1 MSRPSIFALWF
12 LTLACGRGAAEPARP
27 TASPETAATTAASNA
42 PNEPAKPTARPHE
55 IECPGNETRAEGQSF
70 VRDGATQKAH
80 LAIWPPGDT
89 SVEYDFDYE
98 RGDVAF
104 ALYRV
109 VGYAGDF
116 KHTIE
121 YRYSFRA
128 GEPLQCLRKDAKGS
142 EAQVAAQLPK
152 AENEKDDCR
161 FAAKTL
167 ALGNAIKVGAG
178 NGDAL
183 TKLACAL

>member
-1 MSRPSIFALWF
+1 MTRPSILTLWF
-12 LTLACGRGAAEPARP
+12 LTLACGRGAAEPTRTTAPPVTAAAEVTPPVPHEPAEP
-27 TASPETAATTAASNA
+27 TAT
-42 PNEPAKPTARPHE
+42 PHKV
-55 IECPGNETRAEGQSF
+55 ECQGNETRAEGRSF
-70 VRDGATQKAH
+70 VFDGAMQKAH

-89 SVEYDFDYE
+89 SVEYDFDYA
-98 RGDVAF
+98 RGDVVF

-121 YRYSFRA
+121 YRYSFQA

-142 EAQVAAQLPK
+142 DAEVAAQLPS
-152 AENEKDDCR
+152 AENKKDDCR

-167 ALGNAIKVGAG
+167 ALGNAFQAGAA
-178 NGDAL
+178 NADAL